1 MVEAILWDN
10 DGVLV
15 DTEGLFFAATRDVLA
30 RAQVVLTR
38 EVYLD
43 FAMGSGR
50 SVFELAKARGWTP
63 DDIAAARRERDAA
76 YAALLRSRPSLAIDG
91 IAETLQALHGRARM
105 AVVTSTSREHFELA
119 HRRTGMRRFFE
130 VVVAHEDYAQAK
142 PHPEPY
148 LTALRRLGLHPGRC
162 VAIEDS
168 ERGLTAA
175 TRAGLRCIVIPNE
188 LTRGCAFS
196 GASAVLADS
205 RALLATLASFQADI
219 L

>member
-15 DTEGLFFAATRDVLA
+15 DTEGLCFAATRDTLA

-38 EVYLD
+38 DVYLD
-43 FAMGSGR
+43 FVMGNGR
-50 SVFELAKARGWTP
+50 SVFELAEARGSSP
-63 DDIAAARRERDAA
+63 DAIAALRAERDAA
-76 YAALLRSRPSLAIDG
+76 FAALLRSAPSLAIDG
-91 IAETLQALHGRARM
+91 IVETLQALHGRTRM
-105 AVVTSTSREHFELA
+105 AIVTTAPREHFELA

-130 VVVAHEDYAQAK
+130 VVVAREDYEQSK

-148 LTALRRLGLHPGRC
+148 LTALRRLGLRPDRC

-175 TRAGLRCIVIPNE
+175 TRAGLRCIIIPNDF
-188 LTRGCAFS
+188 TRGCDFS
-196 GASAVLADS
+196 GAAAVLADS
-205 RALLATLASFQADI
+205 RAILATLASLQAD
-219 L
+219 